1 MDRMQTMIV
10 FNNIKRILF
19 LIALATLLTSCAA
32 SYNSLQFYDDCSKRY
47 ENMVKVQDCARSA
60 MQNVRRDGAT
70 VYTSDQ
76 ALQSY
81 WDGLVY
87 KVKTKQISDRVA
99 WTRLRDYQVRQNAA
113 AAEDARKLGEFA
125 DGLNCILYGV
135 AC

>member
-1 MDRMQTMIV
+1 MDGMQTIMIT
-10 FNNIKRILF
+10 NNIRRILF
-19 LIALATLLTSCAA
+19 LVASVTLLTSCAA

-47 ENMVKVQDCARSA
+47 ESMVKVQDCARSA
-60 MQNVRRDGAT
+60 MQSVRRDGAT

-76 ALQSY
+76 GLQSY

-87 KVKTKQISDRVA
+87 KVKTNQLSDRVA

-113 AAEDARKLGEFA
+113 AKEDARKLGEFA